1 MARYSAQGREDLQTS
16 AEEQINK
23 IRKNS
28 RSIEGFLTRYIL
40 NTRTI
45 IDGQRLKRVAF
56 GEKDESKPHK
66 TILIVGETGV
76 GKSTLIN
83 AMVNYM
89 LGVESTDRIWCEII
103 ETKGNQTDSQTNAVT
118 VYDVFTKHSPFSLTV
133 IDTPGFG
140 STDGMQDDLTVAES
154 LHELFRSKDGVHEID
169 AVCLTVSSN
178 TTRLTDRQLYIFDA
192 VLSLFGNDVEK
203 NIVVFVTHASS
214 KPTNAIKAIKKASV
228 VCAKTDKGE
237 PVYFRF
243 NNCHC
248 ENFDDEEILDDY
260 KLAWDQLNKT
270 MEKFLAFIYERPS
283 ISLTMT
289 AIVLKRRKQLTASI
303 SNIKDKITMAELK
316 QNELDQTKAFLQQHE
331 KEKKEKEKTF
341 EYEVDEPYKVKVPIE
356 YKWWHFQSKEA
367 TCCSVCEEN
376 CHYPGCWWVRDLS
389 RCSVMSEGRCTVCT
403 GRCHYTEHVKE
414 KKIYVVKTR
423 RVKKTKEDVKRK
435 YETKSD
441 EIKSLV
447 SKLTHEKE
455 EHERQKMRL
464 VEQCY
469 QCVITLNTIAL
480 KSDSVSIL
488 QHMDFLI
495 EKVKETGNTDRVQK
509 LEEIKKRAEA
519 ENQKLLSFIQRFW
532 SS

>member
-1 MARYSAQGREDLQTS
+1 MACYSAQGRESLQTS

-23 IRKNS
+23 IRRDS

-40 NTRTI
+40 NTRTV
-45 IDGQRLKRVAF
+45 IDGERLKRVAF
-56 GEKDESKPHK
+56 GEKDKSKPHK

-89 LGVESTDRIWCEII
+89 LGVKSTDRIWCEII
-103 ETKGNQTDSQTNAVT
+103 ETKENQTNSQTNAVT
-118 VYDVFTKHSPFSLTV
+118 VYDVFTEHSPFSLTA
-133 IDTPGFG
+133 IDTPGYG
-140 STDGMQDDLTVAES
+140 STDGLQDDLNVAES
-154 LHELFRSKDGVHEID
+154 LHELFRSKDGVREID
-169 AVCLTVSSN
+169 AVCLAVSSN
-178 TTRLTDRQLYIFDA
+178 TTRLTEIQLYVFDA
-192 VLSLFGNDVEK
+192 ILSLFGNDVEK
-203 NIVVFVTHASS
+203 TIVVFITKAAS
-214 KPTNAIKAIKKASV
+214 KPTNAINAIKKARV

-260 KLAWDQLNKT
+260 KLSWDQFNKT
-270 MEKFLAFIYERPS
+270 MEKFLAFINERPS
-283 ISLTMT
+283 VSLTMT

-303 SNIKDKITMAELK
+303 SNIQNKITMAELI
-316 QNELDQTKAFLQQHE
+316 QNELQQTTVSLQQHE

-341 EYEVDEPYKVKVPIE
+341 EYEVDEPYKEKVPIE
-356 YKWWHFQSKEA
+356 YKWWHIQSKGA

-376 CHYPGCWWVRDLS
+376 CHFPGCWWVRDLS
-389 RCSVMSEGRCTVCT
+389 WCSVMSEDKCTVCT
-403 GRCHYTEHVKE
+403 GRCHYTKHVKE
-414 KKIYVVKTR
+414 GKMYVVKTR
-423 RVKKTKEDVKRK
+423 RVKKTMEDLKRK
-435 YETKSD
+435 YEKESD
-441 EIKSLV
+441 EIKSLI
-447 SKLTHEKE
+447 SRLTHEKE
-455 EHERQKMRL
+455 EQDRQKMRL
-464 VEQCY
+464 VEECY
-469 QCVITLNTIAL
+469 QCVVTLNTIAL

-495 EKVKETGNTDRVQK
+495 EKMKETGKTDRVHK